1 MPTWPTSHQSNSL
14 LGKRSAN
21 WAFFPKLEDEEV
33 GNPLT
38 PDTDQ
43 KSPLKSLL
51 TPAKGPG
58 SLDRQKTFRQLKLY
72 ASQTA
77 QIKTVAQSH
86 ACWQM
91 PRGENRLPPS
101 QGWCLL
107 APQLSQCLVS
117 EKAKQEARICI
128 PPASNKALPA
138 SVETTHSHPTVTKCR
153 SPSPL
158 EWYQSRPCRK
168 SGLPP
173 LPSDNKVTAVG
184 HSVSGHHVRN
194 QNFHPL
200 PAVSAPAFKLG
211 ISGG

>member
-1 MPTWPTSHQSNSL
+1 MLLTIYNASIACILSYFSKSNICQEKTFIINSSFGDTRTYMPTWPTSHQSNSL
-14 LGKRSAN
+14 VGKRSAN

-38 PDTDQ
+38 PDSDQ

-51 TPAKGPG
+51 SPAKGPG
-58 SLDRQKTFRQLKLY
+58 SLDRQKTFRQLKQY

-77 QIKTVAQSH
+77 QVKTVAQPH

-101 QGWCLL
+101 QSWCLL

-138 SVETTHSHPTVTKCR
+138 SVETTHCHPTVTKCR

-158 EWYQSRPCRK
+158 E
-168 SGLPP
+168 
-173 LPSDNKVTAVG
+173 
-184 HSVSGHHVRN
+184 
-194 QNFHPL
+194 
-200 PAVSAPAFKLG
+200 
-211 ISGG
+211 